1 MSYDEEVHFRSVE
14 YLRSVAHKSDDVPF
28 MLCAS
33 YHHPHEPFL
42 PPQEYWD
49 LYEGT
54 EIEIPEFPAD
64 PDKTYSLL
72 DRNLN
77 AYHGTRHCN
86 LRDADGLRR
95 HRRAYYGLVTY
106 IDDKVGELLDVLQ
119 ETGLADNTLVV
130 FASDHGDMLCEKEM
144 ENGTEDRY
152 IFAQAH
158 EAVGVPCIMVRQGH
172 FKYNYIHGNEDQL
185 FDLETDPGEW
195 NNLLDDARHGEIAA
209 ALRGKILQRFDPE
222 RMADENLESLYR
234 RWYIRDV
241 MKANGTHWN
250 HSPPLRRS

>member
-1 MSYDEEVHFRSVE
+1 M
-14 YLRSVAHKSDDVPF
+14 
-28 MLCAS
+28 
-33 YHHPHEPFL
+33 

-64 PDKTYSLL
+64 LDKTYSLL

-77 AYHGTRHCN
+77 AYHGTRRCN

-95 HRRAYYGLVTY
+95 LRRAYYGLVTY
-106 IDDKVGELLDVLQ
+106 MDDKVGELLDVLQ

-144 ENGTEDRY
+144 VQKRNFYEWSCRVPLLMRFPDGWKAGTTFATPVSLLDLLPTFCQLAGEEAVLPHDGENLLEVLENGTEDRC

-158 EAVGVPCIMVRQGH
+158 EAV
-172 FKYNYIHGNEDQL
+172 
-185 FDLETDPGEW
+185 
-195 NNLLDDARHGEIAA
+195 
-209 ALRGKILQRFDPE
+209 
-222 RMADENLESLYR
+222 
-234 RWYIRDV
+234 
-241 MKANGTHWN
+241 
-250 HSPPLRRS
+250 

>member
-1 MSYDEEVHFRSVE
+1 
-14 YLRSVAHKSDDVPF
+14 
-28 MLCAS
+28 
-33 YHHPHEPFL
+33 
-42 PPQEYWD
+42 
-49 LYEGT
+49 
-54 EIEIPEFPAD
+54 
-64 PDKTYSLL
+64 
-72 DRNLN
+72 
-77 AYHGTRHCN
+77 
-86 LRDADGLRR
+86 
-95 HRRAYYGLVTY
+95 
-106 IDDKVGELLDVLQ
+106 
-119 ETGLADNTLVV
+119 
-130 FASDHGDMLCEKEM
+130 
-144 ENGTEDRY
+144 
-152 IFAQAH
+152 
-158 EAVGVPCIMVRQGH
+158 MVRQGH